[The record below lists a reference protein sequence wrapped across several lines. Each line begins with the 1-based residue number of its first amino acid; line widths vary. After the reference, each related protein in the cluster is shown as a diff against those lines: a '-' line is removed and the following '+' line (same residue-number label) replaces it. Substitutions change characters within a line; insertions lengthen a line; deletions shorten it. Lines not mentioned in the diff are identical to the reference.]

1 MTVGD
6 EPPRPGAWP
15 LVGRDTHLAAV
26 RAAAGRAA
34 GVLLV
39 GPPGSGRS
47 RLAREAARALA
58 GPGTRV
64 LAVTATP
71 WTRETPLGAVA
82 ARLPEAAPAGDD
94 ELTALRRARSAV
106 RGDAG
111 RRSGAEVDPTP
122 ERVLLVVDD
131 VHLLDALSARLV
143 HDLARHREAFVV
155 LTARAGAT
163 LPEPVLALRVDGLL
177 ERVEVGD
184 LAGAEAD
191 ELVERA
197 LGGPVEGATRHEL
210 GALSGGNPFLLRELL
225 DAGRAEGALRRSGPV
240 WRWHDDVTPP
250 PRLREV
256 VLARITDLTAAQ
268 RELAELL
275 ALGGPLG
282 LEVVEALPGGHEVGA
297 LERAGV
303 VVSRAA
309 GRRLEIALAR
319 RLDAAVLRATF
330 SPLGARMAHR
340 RLAAALATALE
351 GYGGDRRGDDTVR
364 LLTWRVAGGEPV
376 EPGELVAAGDHVVG
390 DDPALAERLFGEAA
404 DRDGGFVAL
413 ARLAAV
419 RTLRGRFLE
428 AAEAHARAAAEDA
441 SDEEHADLAV
451 TRAMLLAWALA
462 DPDGAVRVHDELA
475 ARVGAGPVPDGLA
488 VLRAMLLLEGAKY
501 AEADALLDP
510 VLARLAP
517 GSPTELPAL
526 MVAASVRPM
535 IGRLA
540 DGAEIAGRALELIG
554 RDASGLSAGLR
565 LQIRAGGL
573 WMSRLWQGR
582 LDEAAALA
590 RTWYEETRGTGT
602 AEAAVPR
609 AIWALLLGVDAARR
623 GRLTT
628 AVRWIHEAAAQA
640 PLRDLP
646 CSPQLAGEMIAALG
660 QAGRAEEAA
669 AWQERVERGEV
680 RDLVHFRPWRDLGEA
695 WVHAAAGR
703 VESAAVRARE
713 VADEA
718 ASAGQLCYE
727 VDALHVAV
735 RCGQG
740 AAVAERLAEVAA
752 RVDSPL
758 ASLHARH
765 AASTDSPEDL
775 DDVAEGYARC
785 GMLLL
790 AAEVATTAAAA
801 HRAAGRSGAAM
812 ASAERA
818 RAWLAACEEADTP
831 ALRVRVAAEL
841 TAREREIAE
850 LAASGMSSR
859 AIADRLV
866 LSVRTVD
873 NALGSAYAKLGVKG
887 RAELRGVFTAR

>member
-1 MTVGD
+1 MGD
-6 EPPRPGAWP
+6 EPPRPEVWP
-15 LVGRDTHLAAV
+15 LVGRDAHLAAI

-39 GPPGSGRS
+39 GPPGSGRT
-47 RLAREAARALA
+47 RLAGEAARALA

-64 LAVTATP
+64 VAVTATP
-71 WTRETPLGAVA
+71 WTRDTPLGAVA
-82 ARLPEAAPAGDD
+82 ARLPDAAPGGDD
-94 ELTALRRARSAV
+94 DLAALRRARAAV
-106 RGDAG
+106 RGDA
-111 RRSGAEVDPTP
+111 D
-122 ERVLLVVDD
+122 RVLLVVDD

-177 ERVEVGD
+177 ERVETAD
-184 LAGAEAD
+184 LGPDDAD
-191 ELVERA
+191 VLVERA

-210 GALSGGNPFLLRELL
+210 GALSGGNPFLLRELV
-225 DAGRAEGALRRSGPV
+225 DAGRAQGALRRSGPV
-240 WRWHDDVTPP
+240 WRWYDDVTPP

-256 VLARITDLTAAQ
+256 VLARTAELTAPQ

-282 LEVVEALPGGHEVGA
+282 LEVVEALPGGDEVAA

-309 GRRLEIALAR
+309 GRRLEIAPAR

-330 SPLGARMAHR
+330 SPLGARRAHR
-340 RLAAALATALE
+340 TLAAALATVLDGLA
-351 GYGGDRRGDDTVR
+351 GHRRREDTVR
-364 LLTWRVAGGEPV
+364 LLTWRVAGGEAV

-390 DDPALAERLFGEAA
+390 DDPALAERLFGEAV
-404 DRDGGFVAL
+404 DRGGGFA
-413 ARLAAV
+413 AASRLAAV
-419 RTLRGRFLE
+419 RTLRGRFGE
-428 AAEAHARAAAEDA
+428 AAEAHARAAREEA
-441 SDEEHADLAV
+441 SDDEHADLAV

-475 ARVGAGPVPDGLA
+475 ARIGGRPAPDGLA

-535 IGRLA
+535 IGRLE
-540 DGAEIAGRALELIG
+540 DGAAIAERALELIG
-554 RDASGLSAGLR
+554 RDASGLSSGLR

-573 WMSRLWQGR
+573 WTSRLAQGR
-582 LDEAAALA
+582 LDEAATLA
-590 RTWYEETRGTGT
+590 RAWYEETRGSGT

-609 AIWALLLGVDAARR
+609 AIYAFLLGVDAARR

-628 AVRWIHEAAAQA
+628 AIRWFHEAAAQA
-640 PLRDLP
+640 PLPDLP
-646 CSPQLAGEMIAALG
+646 CSPQLAGEMIATLG

-669 AWQERVERGEV
+669 AWQERVDRGEA
-680 RDLVHFRPWRDLGEA
+680 RDLVHFRPWLHLGEA

-703 VESAAVRARE
+703 VESAAARARE

-718 ASAGQLCYE
+718 AAAGQLCYE
-727 VDALHVAV
+727 VDALHVVV

-740 AAVAERLAEVAA
+740 ALVADRLAEVAA
-752 RVDSPL
+752 RVDGPL
-758 ASLHARH
+758 AALHARH
-765 AASTDSPEDL
+765 AAAGVEDL
-775 DDVAEGYARC
+775 DDVAEGYAAC

-790 AAEVATTAAAA
+790 AVEVATTAAAA
-801 HRAAGRSGAAM
+801 HRDAARTGAATASAGR
-812 ASAERA
+812 A
-818 RAWLAACEEADTP
+818 RTWLEACEAPDTP
-831 ALRVRVAAEL
+831 ALRVRVAADL
-841 TAREREIAE
+841 TSREREIAE

-859 AIADRLV
+859 AIAERLV

-873 NALGSAYAKLGVKG
+873 NALGASYAKLGVKG
-887 RAELRGVFTAR
+887 RAELRAVFGRRSAAELDR